1 MGKVAAASRRV
12 IIGDQE
18 YHLAQARARDVQ
30 YALEPL
36 DRTAKE
42 FEGRWGCERLLRL
55 VSPATAAKV
64 GAVQRRLDDAIA
76 MNNAEGV
83 ARDAAIMQRAWQAME
98 DEALAAGHAPQPTGV
113 WSIDW
118 KGEAWTVV
126 LDRADVDAVAR
137 AADNAACVVSLNELL
152 LAYNEYRTRITD
164 AVKATFAG
172 AEVVA
177 IRQTELGREI
187 DDEIPF

>member
-1 MGKVAAASRRV
+1 MAKAAAKTQRV

-18 YHLAQARARDVQ
+18 FHLAQARARDVQ

-36 DRTAKE
+36 DRTAKQ

-64 GAVQRRLDDAIA
+64 GAVQKRLDDAIA
-76 MNNAEGV
+76 MNNAVGV

-137 AADNAACVVSLNELL
+137 ASDNAACVVSLNELL
-152 LAYNEYRTRITD
+152 LAYNEYRSRITD

-177 IRQTELGREI
+177 IRQTKLGREI

>member
-12 IIGDQE
+12 IVGDQE

-55 VSPATAAKV
+55 VAPATAAKV
-64 GAVQRRLDDAIA
+64 GAVQKRLDDAIA

-98 DEALAAGHAPQPTGV
+98 DEALAAGHAPHPTGV
-113 WSIDW
+113 WSINW

>member
-1 MGKVAAASRRV
+1 MVNSLWK
-12 IIGDQE
+12 
-18 YHLAQARARDVQ
+18 
-30 YALEPL
+30 
-36 DRTAKE
+36 
-42 FEGRWGCERLLRL
+42 W
-55 VSPATAAKV
+55 
-64 GAVQRRLDDAIA
+64 
-76 MNNAEGV
+76 
-83 ARDAAIMQRAWQAME
+83 
-98 DEALAAGHAPQPTGV
+98 DEALAAGHGPQPTGV
-113 WSIDW
+113 WSINW

-152 LAYNEYRTRITD
+152 LAYSEYRTRITD

-177 IRQTELGREI
+177 IRQTKLGREI

>member
-1 MGKVAAASRRV
+1 MAKAAAKTQRV

-36 DRTAKE
+36 DRTAKQ

-64 GAVQRRLDDAIA
+64 GAVQKRLDDAIA

-98 DEALAAGHAPQPTGV
+98 DEAVAAGHAPQPTGV

-137 AADNAACVVSLNELL
+137 ASDNAACVVSLNELL
-152 LAYNEYRTRITD
+152 LAYNEYRSRITD

-177 IRQTELGREI
+177 IRQTKLGREI